1 MPNIPITH
9 IAIKGI
15 IDEGFKKYMKLVT
28 QPSMIIEIIF
38 RQILLLFIITTYINN
53 NSDTNGN
60 TTVSEYG
67 MIIIGNNNNHTILIQ
82 VPISA
87 LLLS

>member
-1 MPNIPITH
+1 M
-9 IAIKGI
+9 
-15 IDEGFKKYMKLVT
+15 V
-28 QPSMIIEIIF
+28 
-38 RQILLLFIITTYINN
+38 ILL
-53 NSDTNGN
+53 
-60 TTVSEYG
+60 EYG